1 MSTATEAATEVRVP
15 DIGDFSDVP
24 VIEVH
29 VAPGDKVN
37 AEDPLLTLES
47 DKATLDVPSPAAGT
61 VGEVLV
67 KVGDTVSEGT
77 PVLMLRQGDGATTAP
92 PTLVEQQE
100 PAPTP
105 QAAAAPVA
113 AAVGAPVAAPPAVSA
128 PSGGGAP
135 AGAHAGPSVRRMARE
150 LGVDLSK
157 VTASGAK
164 GRITKDDLLSSLR
177 GPAQPG
183 AAAAPAAAAG
193 AGIPEIPAQ
202 DYAKFGPVETRKLS
216 RIKKVS
222 GPFLHRSWL
231 NVPHVTHTDEAD
243 ITELDA
249 YRKQLDTAAKA
260 ERDPYRVTL
269 LAFLV
274 KACVSALKKF
284 PEFNSSLSAERD
296 AIVLKGYY
304 NIGIAVDTPDGLVV
318 PVVRDADRKGIV
330 ELSREFGSI
339 SARARDGKLGPA
351 DMQGGTF
358 TISSLG
364 GIGGTSFTPIV
375 NAPEVAIL
383 GVVRAAMRP
392 VWNGAEFT
400 PRLILPLSVSY
411 DHRVIDGALAARFTR
426 HLATLLEDDRRLLL

>member
-1 MSTATEAATEVRVP
+1 MSTASEVRVP

-24 VIEVH
+24 IIEVH

-47 DKATLDVPSPAAGT
+47 DKATLDVPAPSAGT

-67 KVGDTVSEGT
+67 KVGDQVSEGT
-77 PVLMLRQGDGATTAP
+77 PILMFSSGDGASATP

-100 PAPTP
+100 PPP
-105 QAAAAPVA
+105 GPEQAKPVSE
-113 AAVGAPVAAPPAVSA
+113 AVGAPLAAPPGVAGA
-128 PSGGGAP
+128 TDTDADGAP
-135 AGAHAGPSVRRMARE
+135 AGTHAGPSVRRMARE
-150 LGVDLSK
+150 LGVDLSE
-157 VTASGAK
+157 VTATGPK
-164 GRITKDDLLSSLR
+164 GRITKDDLLGFLK
-177 GPAQPG
+177 GPEQAPA
-183 AAAAPAAAAG
+183 AAAAPAAPQG
-193 AGIPEIPAQ
+193 SGIPEVPAQ
-202 DYAKFGPVETRKLS
+202 DFAKFGPVETQPLS

-231 NVPHVTHTDEAD
+231 NVPHVTHNDEAD

-249 YRKQLDTAAKA
+249 YRKRLDTDAKA
-260 ERDPYRVTL
+260 DKNPYRVTL

-274 KACVSALKKF
+274 KAVVAGLKQH
-284 PEFNSSLSAERD
+284 PEFNSSLTAEKD
-296 AIVLKGYY
+296 ALVLKSYY
-304 NIGIAVDTPDGLVV
+304 NIGIAVDTPGGLVV
-318 PVVRDADRKGIV
+318 PVVKDADRKGIV
-330 ELSREFGSI
+330 ELSREFMEI
-339 SARARDGKLGPA
+339 SAKARDGKLKPD

-383 GVVRAAMRP
+383 GVVRSAMKP
-392 VWNGAEFT
+392 VWNGTEFV
-400 PRLILPLSVSY
+400 PRLMLPLSVSY

-426 HLATLLEDDRRLLL
+426 HLCYLLEDDRRLLL